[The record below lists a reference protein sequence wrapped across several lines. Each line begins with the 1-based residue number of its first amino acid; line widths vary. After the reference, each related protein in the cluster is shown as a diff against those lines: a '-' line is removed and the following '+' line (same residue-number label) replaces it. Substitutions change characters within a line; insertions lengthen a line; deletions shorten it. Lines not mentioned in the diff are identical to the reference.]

1 MCLLGIK
8 RLNRISVDILVV
20 IRGKALQ
27 GLHWTADRTAMT
39 AAEGL
44 WARLLFDPKVFGRL
58 EVIPKYRYDFPNYST
73 KGYRQLIDWI
83 TTRLKALVYIQ
94 TPV

>member
-58 EVIPKYRYDFPNYST
+58 EVIPKYRYDFQNLLI
-73 KGYRQLIDWI
+73 RILIDKKPRRGFRI
-83 TTRLKALVYIQ
+83 CFCVSF
-94 TPV
+94 